1 MDYNK
6 LLDLAIDLGC
16 RLQLTGAETYR
27 VEESVT
33 RLLEAYDVRG
43 EAYSIPNCLIVSL
56 QGADG
61 APLTRM
67 RRVDRHGTDLD
78 LLEQYSAV
86 SRRIWAE
93 KPPVAQAAALLES
106 ARGRSRQ
113 YRLWQYL
120 LGCAVASAGFALFF
134 KGTLPD
140 ALAAALGGML
150 CGLCNYAMDGLHTNE
165 FIKTVLDAFLVA
177 ACGYGLA
184 LAGLVRNMDAAI
196 IGPLTM
202 LVPGFL
208 FTNSMRDIIYGDTMS
223 GVNRI
228 VQVFIVSA
236 AIAVGTGFALGLG
249 QMLWGAAS
257 AGAAPRTYGAA
268 IQCLAAF
275 GACLGF
281 CILFNIHGLWGML
294 LCTLGSALGWGAYLL
309 AVGLGFPDSGAYL
322 IAAVVISA
330 YAEAMARIRKYP
342 ATSYLVISLFPLFP
356 GAYLYY
362 GLSAGLA
369 GDMGAFSS
377 NMLYAAETAGALAVG
392 VLLVSSLTRMW
403 GIWKKKRALTRRP

>member
-1 MDYNK
+1 MDHNK

-33 RLLEAYDVRG
+33 RLLAAYGVRG

-56 QGADG
+56 QTDAGQS
-61 APLTRM
+61 LTRM

-78 LLEQYSAV
+78 LLEQYSGA
-86 SRRIWAE
+86 SRVICAQT
-93 KPPVAQAAALLES
+93 PPISQAAQMLEDAKGR
-106 ARGRSRQ
+106 ARS

-140 ALAAALGGML
+140 ALAAALGGIL
-150 CGLCNYAMDGLHTNE
+150 CGLCCHAMDSLHTNE
-165 FIKTVLDAFLVA
+165 FFKTVLGAFLIA

-184 LAGLVRNMDAAI
+184 LGGLVRNMDAAI

-223 GVNRI
+223 GVNRL

-236 AIAVGTGFALGLG
+236 AIAIGTGFALGLG
-249 QMLWGAAS
+249 QMIWGS
-257 AGAAPRTYGAA
+257 APAGVEPRIYSALT
-268 IQCLAAF
+268 QCLVTLVS
-275 GACLGF
+275 CLGY
-281 CILFNIHGLWGML
+281 CILFNIHGLGGML
-294 LCTLGSALGWGAYLL
+294 VCGLGSAFGWGAYLG
-309 AVGLGFPDSGAYL
+309 AVALGFPDSGAYL
-322 IAAVVISA
+322 IAAVAISA
-330 YAEAMARIRKYP
+330 YAETMARVRKYP

-356 GAYLYY
+356 GSYLYY
-362 GLSAGLA
+362 GLS
-369 GDMGAFSS
+369 GALVGNMSVFSS
-377 NMLYAAETAGALAVG
+377 NMLYAAETAGSLAVG

-403 GIWKKKRALTRRP
+403 GIWKKKKAAR

>member
-1 MDYNK
+1 MDHNK

-33 RLLEAYDVRG
+33 RLLAAYGVQG

-56 QGADG
+56 QTEDG
-61 APLTRM
+61 ANLTRM

-78 LLEQYSAV
+78 LLEQYSGV
-86 SRRIWAE
+86 SRRLCAE
-93 KPPVAQAAALLES
+93 RPPLSQATAILDAAR
-106 ARGRSRQ
+106 ARSRQ
-113 YRLWQYL
+113 YKLWQYL
-120 LGCAVASAGFALFF
+120 LGCALASAGFALFF
-134 KGTLPD
+134 KGTMPD
-140 ALAAALGGML
+140 AVAAALGGIL
-150 CGLCNYAMDGLHTNE
+150 CGLCSYAMDSLHTNE
-165 FIKTVLDAFLVA
+165 FFKTVLDAFLVA

-223 GVNRI
+223 GVNRV
-228 VQVFIVSA
+228 VQVFIISA
-236 AIAVGTGFALGLG
+236 AIAIGTGFALGLG
-249 QMLWGAAS
+249 QMIWGFAPDGGLSRIYS
-257 AGAAPRTYGAA
+257 APT
-268 IQCLAAF
+268 QCLIALIS
-275 GACLGF
+275 CLGF

-294 LCTLGSALGWGAYLL
+294 LCTFGSALGWGAYLGAS
-309 AVGLGFPDSGAYL
+309 AVGFPDSGAYL
-322 IAAVVISA
+322 LAAVAISA

-362 GLSAGLA
+362 GLSAGLV
-369 GDMGAFSS
+369 GNMSAFSS
-377 NMLYAAETAGALAVG
+377 NMLYAAETAGSLAVG

-403 GIWKKKRALTRRP
+403 GIWKKRKGVKLP